1 MPNIFVDVLLI
12 LQHGWNIMDNQDF
25 RLASTDLLVIWL
37 ILLASAH
44 DHALYVY
51 ISVFCFTP
59 SHRPFEKAE
68 PSMAF
73 AEQFSWHQEMGT
85 ASPLL
90 IFLEPIYMP
99 LNAETLVVANDNLI
113 YLI

>member
-1 MPNIFVDVLLI
+1 MTMLSMF
-12 LQHGWNIMDNQDF
+12 
-25 RLASTDLLVIWL
+25 T
-37 ILLASAH
+37 
-44 DHALYVY
+44 
-51 ISVFCFTP
+51 SVFCFTP

-90 IFLEPIYMP
+90 IF
-99 LNAETLVVANDNLI
+99 
-113 YLI
+113 